1 MKSCLGAIR
10 AKSRVQWTGDCSHA
24 LLHGYTLAVYSLG
37 NFVTVPIL
45 PELCTFC
52 VRGAIKLS
60 PDSDNHDLTD
70 ERDPKIVY
78 HGYNSSTVRKAKLFS
93 LVFRC
98 FSTPPGPAI
107 TFMTFPEVNEIL
119 KGAVVYSV
127 LFLRASI
134 TAALHWFVSPY
145 AHKL

>member
-1 MKSCLGAIR
+1 M
-10 AKSRVQWTGDCSHA
+10 
-24 LLHGYTLAVYSLG
+24 
-37 NFVTVPIL
+37 TVPIL
-45 PELCTFC
+45 SELCTFC

-60 PDSDNHDLTD
+60 PGSDNHDLTD